1 MADMYTII
9 ENLCNERKI
18 SIAQMCRDTGLR
30 QSVFSELKHGRTK
43 SLSAKNIVILANY
56 FGVST
61 DVFTGQ
67 PNPGDIF
74 RDIAHTIAVGEIK
87 TPEPKTEQE
96 RLDEKVLEL
105 LHQHS
110 LDAQSAI
117 IDLLARMAVKP
128 EEK

>member
-9 ENLCNERKI
+9 ENLCNERNI

-43 SLSAKNIVILANY
+43 NLSAKNIVILANY

-87 TPEPKTEQE
+87 TPEPKTERE
-96 RLDEKVLEL
+96 V
-105 LHQHS
+105 
-110 LDAQSAI
+110 I
-117 IDLLARMAVKP
+117 ISEIMAVVESLSFEDLKSFHRLIV
-128 EEK
+128 K

>member
-1 MADMYTII
+1 MYGNII
-9 ENLCNERKI
+9 PRLFPFDK
-18 SIAQMCRDTGLR
+18 SQAQETKHRD
-30 QSVFSELKHGRTK
+30 K
-43 SLSAKNIVILANY
+43 SHFEEK
-56 FGVST
+56 
-61 DVFTGQ
+61 
-67 PNPGDIF
+67 
-74 RDIAHTIAVGEIK
+74 EK

>member
-1 MADMYTII
+1 MYSIFEELLKANNTTAYQVSKATGISSASMTDWKKGRYTLKADK
-9 ENLCNERKI
+9 LKKI
-18 SIAQMCRDTGLR
+18 AD
-30 QSVFSELKHGRTK
+30 
-43 SLSAKNIVILANY
+43 Y
-56 FGVST
+56 FGVT
-61 DVFTGQ
+61 VDYLLG
-67 PNPGDIF
+67 N
-74 RDIAHTIAVGEIK
+74 EEKEK

>member
-1 MADMYTII
+1 MFEIFDKLRLDRGLSMYKVAKDTG
-9 ENLCNERKI
+9 
-18 SIAQMCRDTGLR
+18 IAQSTLSEWKTGKTNPKIDKIE
-30 QSVFSELKHGRTK
+30 V
-43 SLSAKNIVILANY
+43 LANY
-56 FGVST
+56 FGVT
-61 DVFTGQ
+61 VDYLLG
-67 PNPGDIF
+67 NEEKEK
-74 RDIAHTIAVGEIK
+74 A
-87 TPEPKTEQE
+87 PEPKTEQE